1 VTCKEAAEFVSA
13 LFDGEIIPPDAAR
26 HIGACEACKLL
37 LRDYAEMGA
46 ELRRVASIETA
57 QPAPSLQ
64 VEPKAR
70 HPHTLWQKGR
80 ETMKIPKFA
89 FALLIL
95 IVIALASSLTVI
107 GVGAH
112 SSGNVLVLN
121 VELSGR
127 DHPFTGVFDTTRS
140 GPQPWT
146 VIGRMNQKFAGFQ
159 FELLARSGDR
169 VQLGFR
175 SKANPLSADGHN
187 RMGGADVR
195 SQPQSQYWFE
205 PGKTL
210 TIDMQDVG
218 TFAVTGEWMDH
229 TPVFYH
235 NPALM
240 GETMDPN
247 AEELR
252 LVSPLLLRNKEV
264 IADMSDTAKAT
275 APGDAIFVFSPPL
288 GRYLISLEPMKG
300 AVEANVHLNRIT
312 FEMNGQEEAFVAG
325 APVTR
330 AHTVWVLYE
339 PDFKPPSPD
348 MRGYVV
354 GSGKLSAIAPEAALP
369 APPPGK

>member
-1 VTCKEAAEFVSA
+1 VTCTEAAAFVSA

-64 VEPKAR
+64 LEPKAR
-70 HPHTLWQKGR
+70 QPQSFWRKGR

-89 FALLIL
+89 FALLL
-95 IVIALASSLTVI
+95 FAVITLASSLTVI

-146 VIGRMNQKFAGFQ
+146 VIGRMNQKLAGFQ

-175 SKANPLSADGHN
+175 SKANPFPADGHG
-187 RMGGADVR
+187 RMGPAEVR

-218 TFAVTGEWMDH
+218 TLVVTGEWMDH

-235 NPALM
+235 NPNLM
-240 GETMDPN
+240 GETMDPD

-252 LVSPLLLRNKEV
+252 LVLPLLLRNNQV
-264 IADMSDTAKAT
+264 IADMSDTARAT
-275 APGDAIFVFSPPL
+275 APGDAIQVYIPPQ
-288 GRYLISLEPMKG
+288 GRYLLSLEPMKG
-300 AVEANVHLNRIT
+300 AVEASVHLNRIT
-312 FEMNGQEEAFVAG
+312 FELNGQENAFVSG
-325 APVTR
+325 APVAR

-339 PDFKPPSPD
+339 PDFKPPVANLPGFVS
-348 MRGYVV
+348 
-354 GSGKLSAIAPEAALP
+354 SGKLSTIAPEAVLP
-369 APPPGK
+369 APPPGQ